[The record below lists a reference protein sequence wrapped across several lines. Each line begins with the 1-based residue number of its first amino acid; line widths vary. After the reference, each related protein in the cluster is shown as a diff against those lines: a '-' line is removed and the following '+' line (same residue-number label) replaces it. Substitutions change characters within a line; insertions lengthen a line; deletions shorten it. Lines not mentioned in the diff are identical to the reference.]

1 VLSGE
6 YVNFLDANLKYH
18 YLADPGADLTVLP
31 NFAYNVIVS
40 NVQKIILRRYSRPSA
55 ARTLFGN
62 TRRAEA
68 ELVSNTRLQRLQEA
82 ACPVSVD
89 GNLL

>member
-1 VLSGE
+1 MLSGE

-62 TRRAEA
+62 TR
-68 ELVSNTRLQRLQEA
+68 LQRLQEA